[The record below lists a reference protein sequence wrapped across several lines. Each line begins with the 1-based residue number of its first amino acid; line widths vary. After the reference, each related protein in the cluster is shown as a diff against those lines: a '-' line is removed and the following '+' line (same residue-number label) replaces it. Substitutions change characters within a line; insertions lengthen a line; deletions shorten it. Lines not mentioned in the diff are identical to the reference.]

1 MKALRGILHRI
12 ASLLI
17 LMGICLP
24 LASLAF
30 TSGYTF
36 NSGFVHNITHM
47 EIECKENSFLE
58 RHFRDITE
66 YRSGKNKAPHHYL
79 PYKYVFAAGVVLV
92 FMGMVIII
100 LEG

>member
-1 MKALRGILHRI
+1 MKAFTGILHRI
-12 ASLLI
+12 ASLFI
-17 LMGICLP
+17 LLGISLP

-36 NSGFVHNITHM
+36 KSGLVNNITHM
-47 EIECKENSFLE
+47 EIELKENSFLE
-58 RHFRDITE
+58 RHLRDITE

-92 FMGMVIII
+92 SVGMVIII
-100 LEG
+100 LGA